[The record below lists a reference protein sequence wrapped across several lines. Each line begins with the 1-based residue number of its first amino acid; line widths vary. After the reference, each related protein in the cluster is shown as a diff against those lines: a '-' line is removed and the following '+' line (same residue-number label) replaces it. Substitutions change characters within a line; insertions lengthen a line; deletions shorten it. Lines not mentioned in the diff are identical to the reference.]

1 MVPPWQQIRQR
12 ITLFPLADALVR
24 EWRAGALEK
33 AIEALLCE
41 VGRTGLTSD
50 VIARRLGVVKGS
62 VRLTRDAV
70 DAAIGRSLDEWERQ
84 LLTPK
89 TDVSDEPVIE
99 DCRALF
105 ATARS
110 GRGVRASFPC
120 CLGESPCP
128 NGWTE
133 RWGRIGPAFGFGA
146 NEVAQLLG
154 EAIQAAASSEELQG
168 LLVSGRGVEALTW
181 VTELLGGNDPGS
193 RLGI

>member
-41 VGRTGLTSD
+41 VDCTGLTSD
-50 VIARRLGVVKGS
+50 VIARRLGVAKGS

-99 DCRALF
+99 ACRALF

-110 GRGVRASFPC
+110 GRRGMGV
-120 CLGESPCP
+120 
-128 NGWTE
+128 
-133 RWGRIGPAFGFGA
+133 AFL
-146 NEVAQLLG
+146 LLG
-154 EAIQAAASSEELQG
+154 REPLPECLEDGALGADRAGVWLRCERGRA
-168 LLVSGRGVEALTW
+168 VAGRG
-181 VTELLGGNDPGS
+181 DPGS
-193 RLGI
+193 GEL